1 MNPQPP
7 APGFSDVDVN
17 GPHGGISYA
26 PPILNED
33 EPDSDGDPGP
43 SFYDAERVPVL
54 SVPYGAGIPSAQ
66 PAAPAE
72 LGAIYV
78 TDWDQAAAQNP
89 SAPLRTPVSRQNFD
103 NFTPA
108 YQPPT
113 IPFENDEGE
122 DDSDGGEAPAS
133 IRYEMRP
140 LTGER
145 TRTLSAQDLGSRSQR
160 QRLGLGRPARSPKP
174 PGLLGNFA
182 ASLSMAAS
190 SDLKERAMAFWVNAK
205 NEDLVLE
212 KIYSFYEGKGFYSIM
227 LARVTN
233 LLILAFIVAFSIFLF
248 ACIDY
253 PLIHEKKRLSEVI
266 ADNCL
271 ARYLVHMGSK
281 LIIVIFF
288 GWWSWEFLMLAREV
302 PHLLEVSRFYKHV
315 LGFEEAEMQ
324 TITWADVVATLST
337 LPVRDAA
344 LNAHTIANR
353 ILRKENYLVAL
364 FNKDVLDL
372 SVPLPYIADQQFL
385 TNYIEWSLTKTLLE
399 YVFDESGQVR
409 AKFVTGRNRTSLVN
423 GLKKRFQHAALWVLA
438 FAPFILFYRL
448 MHFFFRYTEEF
459 HKNPSSLGTRQYS
472 PLAYWKFREFNELP
486 DLFQRRLNR
495 SYRIANKYMNQFPN
509 ARVTTLARFIS
520 FITGAFLSV
529 LIVATVLSEDLLH
542 GFEITSGR
550 SVFFYIGIFATSTAV
565 LRGMVPDDN
574 EVFEPALLLRNV
586 VEEVR
591 YFPDSWRGRM
601 HSEAVRREFG
611 ALLPYKLFL
620 FFQDLASVI
629 LAPIILYYSLPSC
642 AAEIIDFFKEFT
654 VHVDGVGHVCSFAV
668 WDFRKHGNAKV
679 RPGVFFPIRTAN
691 RECRPQP
698 HIQFGAQTQAQDERF
713 MSKGGKMEQ
722 SFLNFRI
729 NNPDWD
735 PGEDESQYLN
745 AILARVERAGGEA
758 AQPAQFGNSSSL
770 LIHSLLRPKVGRRG
784 AILTESDVNIRS
796 LFSQRTVR
804 LETQLHPHP
813 SSSPRPL
820 HDTRS
825 TLHPQQSHPGER
837 APHPLAFS
845 TASVSQLDAAGE
857 AGRLLFGLLDRIY
870 EENRTMY

>member
-1 MNPQPP
+1 MNSQLH

-17 GPHGGISYA
+17 GPQGGLAYV
-26 PPILNED
+26 PPHLND
-33 EPDSDGDPGP
+33 PDSDSEGNP
-43 SFYDAERVPVL
+43 SSSLYDDGRVPVL
-54 SVPYGAGIPSAQ
+54 SVPYGAGIPVAGPS
-66 PAAPAE
+66 APAE

-78 TDWDQAAAQNP
+78 TDWDQAAAQNLAVP
-89 SAPLRTPVSRQNFD
+89 DRSTFSRQNFD

-108 YQPPT
+108 YQPPV
-113 IPFENDEGE
+113 IAFEHDDE
-122 DDSDGGEAPAS
+122 DDGSDGDEAPAS
-133 IRYEMRP
+133 IRYEMQP

-145 TRTLSAQDLGSRSQR
+145 ARTLSAQDLGSRSQR
-160 QRLGLGRPARSPKP
+160 RRPETGRPIRSSQPR
-174 PGLLGNFA
+174 GLFGNL
-182 ASLSMAAS
+182 ASTISLTAH
-190 SDLKERAMAFWVNAK
+190 SDQKERAMAFWANGK
-205 NEDLVLE
+205 NEDVVLE

-253 PLIHEKKRLSEVI
+253 PLIHEKKQLSEVI
-266 ADNCL
+266 RDNCL
-271 ARYLVHMGSK
+271 ASVHAGSK

-288 GWWSWEFLMLAREV
+288 GWWSWEFLLLVRDV
-302 PHLLEVSRFYKHV
+302 PHLLEVSRFYKHA
-315 LGFEEAEMQ
+315 LGFGEAEMQ

-337 LPVRDAA
+337 LPFRGGT

-364 FNKDVLDL
+364 FNKDVLNL
-372 SVPLPYIADQQFL
+372 SVPLPYIGGQQFL

-399 YVFDESGQVR
+399 YVFDETGQVR
-409 AKFVTGRNRTSLVN
+409 TKFVTGGDRTLLVN
-423 GLKKRFQHAALWVLA
+423 GLKKRFQHAAFWVLA

-495 SYRIANKYMNQFPN
+495 SYRLANKYMNQFPN
-509 ARVTTLARFIS
+509 ARVTTIARFVS

-529 LIVATVLSEDLLH
+529 LIVATLLSEDLLH
-542 GFEITSGR
+542 GFEITAGR

-611 ALLPYKLFL
+611 ALLPYKIFLFL
-620 FFQDLASVI
+620 QDLASVI

-642 AAEIIDFFKEFT
+642 TPAIIDFFKEFT

-668 WDFRKHGNAKV
+668 WDFRKHGNVK
-679 RPGVFFPIRTAN
+679 
-691 RECRPQP
+691 
-698 HIQFGAQTQAQDERF
+698 FGAQTQAQDERLV
-713 MSKGGKMEQ
+713 SKGGKMEQ

-735 PGEDESQYLN
+735 PGADESEYLN
-745 AILARVERAGGEA
+745 AILARVQQGGGETP
-758 AQPAQFGNSSSL
+758 QPAHFGNSSSL
-770 LIHSLLRPKVGRRG
+770 LIHSLLRPKV
-784 AILTESDVNIRS
+784 
-796 LFSQRTVR
+796 
-804 LETQLHPHP
+804 
-813 SSSPRPL
+813 
-820 HDTRS
+820 
-825 TLHPQQSHPGER
+825 
-837 APHPLAFS
+837 
-845 TASVSQLDAAGE
+845 
-857 AGRLLFGLLDRIY
+857 
-870 EENRTMY
+870 